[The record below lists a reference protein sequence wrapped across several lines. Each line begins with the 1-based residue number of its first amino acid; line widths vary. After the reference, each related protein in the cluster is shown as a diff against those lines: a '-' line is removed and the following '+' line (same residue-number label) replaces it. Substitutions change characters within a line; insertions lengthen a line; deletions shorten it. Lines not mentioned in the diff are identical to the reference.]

1 MCMEKYVDL
10 NSHLV
15 LLAAKVGII
24 LQTAA
29 KIVNYFFTYYNYS
42 TFIQITDK
50 QIIIYTCIFIYIS

>member
-1 MCMEKYVDL
+1 MCVEKYADL

-29 KIVNYFFTYYNYS
+29 KIVNYFLL
-42 TFIQITDK
+42 
-50 QIIIYTCIFIYIS
+50 IIIIQHLYK

>member
-1 MCMEKYVDL
+1 MCVEKYADL

-42 TFIQITDK
+42 IFIQITD
-50 QIIIYTCIFIYIS
+50 

>member
-1 MCMEKYVDL
+1 MEKYVDL